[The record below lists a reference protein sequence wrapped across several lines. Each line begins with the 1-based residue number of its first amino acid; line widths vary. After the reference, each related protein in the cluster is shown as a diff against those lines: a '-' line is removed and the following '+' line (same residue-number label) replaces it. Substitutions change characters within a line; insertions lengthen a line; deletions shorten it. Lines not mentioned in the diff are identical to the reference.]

1 MRRNSFTYC
10 GYVCILGVFGA
21 FFRWLQDTTAFE
33 EDTNLAVPM
42 SMWSIVMGAWLIL
55 MAVGLLFA
63 ARRLDQDRCPDSFQE
78 AFQGSALALNVAS
91 LICLV
96 TLAGGGA
103 LFALR
108 RIGDQENY
116 LDLIM
121 GGAAVIAGVCL
132 FAALRSPLS
141 GKGNSRGKL
150 LVPVVLYLCYLL
162 IWEYKTYASDPV
174 IWHFGVKILATAVTL
189 IAYFDLLGF
198 AYNKIKLR
206 STVYYSLLGV
216 AMTLSTFADSGSM
229 LVHLMNLGLVVGL
242 VVFNFM
248 LLDNM
253 RPEENKSQQ

>member
-33 EDTNLAVPM
+33 EGTNLAVPM

-55 MAVGLLFA
+55 MAVGLLAA
-63 ARRLDQDRCPDSFQE
+63 ARRLDQGRCPASFQE
-78 AFQGSALALNVAS
+78 AFKGRALVLNVAS
-91 LICLV
+91 LVCLAA
-96 TLAGGGA
+96 LAGGGA

-108 RIGDQENY
+108 RLSERNY
-116 LDLIM
+116 LDLIL
-121 GGAAVIAGVCL
+121 GGTAVIAGICL
-132 FAALRSPLS
+132 CLALRSPVG
-141 GKGNSRGKL
+141 GKGDSRGKL

-216 AMTLSTFADSGSM
+216 AMTLSTFADSENM

-253 RPEENKSQQ
+253 KPAEDKSRQ